1 MSVLRRTL
9 AVLTAVLTA
18 TAGALLLAA
27 GPAAAQPSQ
36 QDQDWMVFAHQS
48 NLAEIAAGQAA
59 LEQATT
65 DAVREHGQMLIDD
78 HTKLDADLTA
88 AAEELG
94 VELPSEPTEEQQQI
108 LASVTAQSG
117 EAFDRAWVE
126 AQITSHRQTLA
137 AGERELAEGSE
148 QAAKDLAS
156 ASAPVVQ
163 MHLDALLATAQD
175 LGLPTGVPA
184 GTGGQAA
191 SSSPALAVTLVGAGV
206 LAVVLAGAVLVRRR
220 A

>member
-1 MSVLRRTL
+1 MSSLRRTL
-9 AVLTAVLTA
+9 AVLTAA
-18 TAGALLLAA
+18 AGALLLAA

-59 LEQATT
+59 VQQATT

-78 HTKLDADLTA
+78 HTALDADLTA
-88 AAEELG
+88 AAEQLG
-94 VELPSEPTEEQQQI
+94 VTLPSEPTEEQQEI

-117 EAFDRAWVE
+117 EAFDTAWVE
-126 AQITSHRQTLA
+126 AQIVSHRETLA
-137 AGERELAEGSE
+137 AGEQELAEGSE
-148 QAAKDLAS
+148 QAAKDLA
-156 ASAPVVQ
+156 AAAAPVVQ
-163 MHLDALLATAQD
+163 EHLDALLATAQD
-175 LGLPTGVPA
+175 LGVPTEVAA

-191 SSSPALAVTLVGAGV
+191 SSSPVLALTLVGAGV